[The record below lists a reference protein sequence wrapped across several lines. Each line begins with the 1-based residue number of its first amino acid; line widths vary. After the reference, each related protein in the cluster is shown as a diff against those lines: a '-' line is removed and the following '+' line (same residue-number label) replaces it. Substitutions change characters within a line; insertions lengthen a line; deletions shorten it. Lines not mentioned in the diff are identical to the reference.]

1 MELNPLAHLCGAILA
16 LVLSSPLTLPPQ
28 PSEAA
33 KPPAQEASQP
43 AQSRPLAPS
52 AASGTS
58 KPPAQPPI
66 QQKEKGAAE
75 KSESHYTTITERQR
89 LHWFVG
95 ATVGPE
101 HLARGV
107 ASAALSTAED
117 DPPEYRGT
125 WSGFGKRFGIREA
138 GASLSNAMEA
148 GLGSVWGEDPRYFP
162 VPQQSFGRRVG
173 NVIKQ
178 TFLAKYPDGNFRP
191 AYARYTAI
199 TGSNFISDAWRAP
212 SEANTGVAITR
223 TAWGFLARMA
233 GDTYDEFWPDVRRKF
248 LHRR

>member
-1 MELNPLAHLCGAILA
+1 
-16 LVLSSPLTLPPQ
+16 
-28 PSEAA
+28 
-33 KPPAQEASQP
+33 
-43 AQSRPLAPS
+43 
-52 AASGTS
+52 
-58 KPPAQPPI
+58 
-66 QQKEKGAAE
+66 
-75 KSESHYTTITERQR
+75 
-89 LHWFVG
+89 
-95 ATVGPE
+95 
-101 HLARGV
+101 
-107 ASAALSTAED
+107 
-117 DPPEYRGT
+117 
-125 WSGFGKRFGIREA
+125 
-138 GASLSNAMEA
+138 MEA

-212 SEANTGVAITR
+212 SEANTGDAITR